1 MSVGEVIGLYIVSK
15 NGQKVSRL
23 FKISM
28 LGNALC
34 MLSLIFIDN
43 VFAILMIFGL
53 YGLLDSLTQPLFSYT
68 ITTIDSENRG
78 KILGGIDTIILISPS
93 LGMYIFTKIMNVN
106 KELGYTGIAAVF
118 IIALLIILFSHDL
131 NSIEVSSNS
140 MQSAESAS
148 NLD

>member
-1 MSVGEVIGLYIVSK
+1 
-15 NGQKVSRL
+15 
-23 FKISM
+23 
-28 LGNALC
+28 
-34 MLSLIFIDN
+34 
-43 VFAILMIFGL
+43 
-53 YGLLDSLTQPLFSYT
+53 
-68 ITTIDSENRG
+68 
-78 KILGGIDTIILISPS
+78 LGGIDTIILISPS